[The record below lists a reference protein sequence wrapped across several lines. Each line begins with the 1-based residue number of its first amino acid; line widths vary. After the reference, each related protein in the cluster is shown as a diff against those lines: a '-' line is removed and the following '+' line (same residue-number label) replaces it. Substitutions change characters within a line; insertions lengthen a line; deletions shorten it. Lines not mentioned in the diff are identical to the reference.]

1 MAPSGFANAG
11 TVIALRGAAVR
22 HDGPAEGLVEGR
34 LAKEWFTAEE
44 LALLG
49 LPDVP
54 ATKRGVNLL
63 AEREDWQAPGYADTL
78 WRKRA
83 GRGGGVEYHWM
94 VLPEAARIAIALRY
108 PQGEAGQDTATEDAR
123 RAARAEAYD
132 RLPATKKAKAERAC
146 VALDQ
151 VEALVHSGSPRM
163 SALRAVAT
171 ATGVSLR
178 TIQGWQELVRGAPRE
193 DWRYWLAPQH
203 SGAVGREADCPEAA
217 WQALLREYLRQSKPN
232 FTTAV
237 RAVRRLAAAEGW
249 TLPSD
254 RTLQR
259 RLDAVPAP
267 IIAAMREGERGLKK
281 LLPAQRRDRSGF
293 HALEAVNSDGH
304 TFDVFVRWPEGTVGR
319 PTLIAFQDLYSGKIL
334 SWRVARSENADDWR
348 LAFGD
353 LVEDWGLPDKVWLDN
368 TRAAAN
374 KQMTGGVGTRFR
386 FKVKAEDPVGL
397 FPLLGIE
404 VHWTMPFSGQSKPI
418 ERAFRDFAGEIAKH
432 RSFEGAYTGNSP
444 MAKPANYGT
453 RAVDYE
459 TFLKVVSEGVAE
471 HNARPGRRSSVC
483 RGRSFDA
490 TFEDSYG
497 AHAHVIRRATTEQRR
512 LWLLASQPVRVRPDG
527 QVWLHD
533 NGYWHEA
540 LTSLAGERVT
550 LRFDPDV
557 LHGPVH
563 VYRLDGA
570 YLVEAACNVPVGFA
584 DTAAARVHAAT
595 VRGFMRAKKAEAA
608 ALVRLSLRDLE
619 QHHARL
625 DPPAPPP
632 RPASTVVAAVF
643 GNTARK
649 IQPEE
654 DAAPST
660 AEVLLMRGLNRW
672 AGPLP
677 EDDPDED

>member
-1 MAPSGFANAG
+1 MARAPT
-11 TVIALRGAAVR
+11 TVVALPGAAAR
-22 HDGPAEGLVEGR
+22 IEGR
-34 LAKEWFTAEE
+34 LAKEWFTTAE
-44 LALLG
+44 LAELR
-49 LPDVP
+49 LPELP
-54 ATKRGVNLL
+54 ATRQGVELRAKRDGW
-63 AEREDWQAPGYADTL
+63 AEPGYEGVL
-78 WRKRA
+78 WRTRA
-83 GRGGGVEYHWM
+83 GRGGGTEYHWT

-108 PQGEAGQDTATEDAR
+108 PQGEAGQETATADAR

-132 RLPATKKAKAERAC
+132 RLPAAKKARAERAC
-146 VALDQ
+146 IALDQ
-151 VEALVHSGSPRM
+151 VEALVRGGSPRM
-163 SALRAVAT
+163 TALRRIAE

-178 TIQGWQELVRGAPRE
+178 TIQGWQELARGAPRE

-203 SGAVGREADCPEAA
+203 AGSVGREAECPEAA
-217 WQALLREYLRQSKPN
+217 WQALLAEYLRQSQPN

-237 RAVRRLAAAEGW
+237 RAVRRLADAQGW

-259 RLDAVPAP
+259 RLEAVPAP

-281 LLPAQRRDRSGF
+281 LLPAQRRDKSGF

-353 LVEDWGLPDKVWLDN
+353 LVEDWGLPAKVWLDN

-374 KQMTGGVGTRFR
+374 KQMTGGAGTRFR
-386 FKVKAEDPVGL
+386 FKVKPEDPIGL

-418 ERAFRDFAGEIAKH
+418 ERAFRDFASEIAKH
-432 RSFEGAYTGNSP
+432 RAFEGAYTGNSP
-444 MAKPANYGT
+444 VDKPANYGS
-453 RAVDYE
+453 RAVPYD
-459 TFLKVVSEGVAE
+459 TFLAVISEGIAE
-471 HNARPGRRSSVC
+471 HNARPGRRSPVC

-490 TFEDSYG
+490 VFEDSYA
-497 AHAHVIRRATTEQRR
+497 AHAHVIPRATPEQRR
-512 LWLLASQPVRVRPDG
+512 LWLLASQLVRVRQDG

-540 LTSLAGERVT
+540 LTSLAGEQVM

-557 LHGPVH
+557 LHGTVH
-563 VYRLDGA
+563 VYRKDGS
-570 YLVEAACNVPVGFA
+570 YLVEADCNRPVGFA
-584 DTAAARVHAAT
+584 DTAAARARAAA
-595 VRGFMRAKKAEAA
+595 VRGFLKAKKAEAA
-608 ALVRLSLRDLE
+608 SLVTLSLRDLDAM
-619 QHHARL
+619 HAKIEP
-625 DPPAPPP
+625 PPAPE
-632 RPASTVVAAVF
+632 RPATTVVRAVF

-649 IQPEE
+649 QEIEE
-654 DAAPST
+654 VEAGPSQ

-672 AGPLP
+672 AAPVP
-677 EDDPDED
+677 EEDADGA